1 MPPSGYDLY
10 FTNDAE
16 QSIRQNLSTDQIIDL
31 WMAVDS
37 LLRDP
42 TETNPYVADASSVQ
56 GYQRYEYVMVWRD
69 LTITYQ
75 FVNALVIEIRAVRVL
90 PRLGEGLGGSE

>member
-16 QSIRQNLSTDQIIDL
+16 QSFRQNLNADQIIDL

-42 TETNPYVADASSVQ
+42 TETNPYVTDASAIQ

-75 FVNALVIEIRAVRVL
+75 FVNALVIEIRAVRAL
-90 PRLGEGLGGSE
+90 PRLSEGPGESE

>member
-10 FTNDAE
+10 FTGDAE
-16 QSIRQNLSTDQIIDL
+16 RSARQNLTADQAEDL
-31 WMAVDS
+31 RMAVDS

-42 TETNPYVADASSVQ
+42 TETNPYVTDASAAQ

-75 FVNALVIEIRAVRVL
+75 FVNALVVEIRAVRVL
-90 PRLGEGLGGSE
+90 PRLGQGGAGGD